1 MNYQVSTDNGT
12 QVISCELTQDQIHS
26 FNKMVWEK
34 VQNAKSISEV
44 CGTLEWAGTP
54 LAKGDNQMN
63 VTKLQNFVK
72 HFGIENDETID
83 QYKQTIVR
91 IN

>member
-1 MNYQVSTDNGT
+1 MDYQVNADNGT

-34 VQNAKSISEV
+34 VQSAKSVGEV

-63 VTKLQNFVK
+63 VTKLQHFVK
-72 HFGIENDETID
+72 HFGIDNDETID
-83 QYKQTIVR
+83 QYKQTIVK

>member
-26 FNKMVWEK
+26 FNKMVWDK
-34 VQNAKSISEV
+34 VQNAETVGSV
-44 CGTLEWAGTP
+44 CKTLEWAGTP

-63 VTKLQNFVK
+63 VTKLQHFVK
-72 HFGIENDETID
+72 HFGIDNDKSID
-83 QYKQTIVR
+83 QYTETIVK
-91 IN
+91 ID